1 MSNKHVTILV
11 FILAVAIGGVNIASA
26 QQTKQEI
33 KAGKEAIIKQKI
45 ADKKYVFIAQSATP
59 MRGTVRQLSEEY
71 DLRVAPDSI
80 ISYLPYFGVAYS
92 APINSS
98 EGGIRFT
105 SVSFAYASVNRN
117 KGGWDITIK
126 PRDAS
131 EVQQLFLSIF
141 SNGSATL
148 QVISAN
154 RQPISFS
161 GYISDRDKN

>member
-11 FILAVAIGGVNIASA
+11 FILTVATGGVNLAGA

-45 ADKKYVFIAQSATP
+45 ADKKYVFIVQSVTP
-59 MRGTVRQLSEEY
+59 MRGNIRQLSAEY

-80 ISYLPYFGVAYS
+80 ISYLPYFGQAYS
-92 APINSS
+92 APVNPS
-98 EGGIRFT
+98 EGGIKF
-105 SVSFAYASVNRN
+105 ASVTFEYTSTSRN

-126 PRDAS
+126 PRDVS
-131 EVQQLFLSIF
+131 EVQQLFFSIF
-141 SNGSATL
+141 PNGSATL
-148 QVISAN
+148 QVISTN

-161 GYISDRDKN
+161 GYISERN